1 MIYVLKQ
8 PAMLEAKTILTA
20 LFYIFGVPATI
31 AGILLNMG
39 TWKADILFILSA
51 VLIVIKIFYII
62 REKNQK
68 SRDKEMDLERKRL
81 ELDRFKGL

>member
-1 MIYVLKQ
+1 
-8 PAMLEAKTILTA
+8 MLETKAILSG

-51 VLIVIKIFYII
+51 ILIVIKIVYVVK
-62 REKNQK
+62 EKNQK
-68 SRDKEMDLERKRL
+68 ARDKEMDLERKRL
-81 ELDRFKGL
+81 ELDRWKQM